1 MHDELLDN
9 VTWHALTTVQAR
21 FAEAYGDA
29 RRYDPDVSVF
39 AAIDTGSASE
49 WDDLAQLVGSGGT
62 AALFRADMP
71 EVPDA
76 WAVLVDGIGHQ
87 MVFDPTD
94 AATRARLDA
103 VTPPDTRLLTVE
115 DEPQMATLVELAQP
129 GPWRPRTVE
138 LGDYHGV
145 FDGDRLVA
153 MAGERQKVPGATE
166 VSAVCT
172 HPDARRRGLGAGVTA
187 RVVQGILER
196 GETPFLHHSEENPAR
211 TVYEALGF
219 RLRRAVQ
226 LVIARPPG

>member
-9 VTWHALTTVQAR
+9 VSWHALTTVQAG
-21 FAEAYGDA
+21 FAESYGRA

-39 AAIDTGSASE
+39 AAIDAGSPAE
-49 WDDLAQLVGSGGT
+49 WDDLARLVGPDGS

-71 EVPDA
+71 EVPAD

-87 MVFDPTD
+87 MVFDPAD
-94 AATRARLDA
+94 PATRARLDA
-103 VTPPDTRLLTVE
+103 VTLPDTRALTVD
-115 DEPQMATLVELAQP
+115 DEPQMGALVALAQP
-129 GPWRPRTVE
+129 GPWRPRTIE

-145 FDGDRLVA
+145 FDGERLVA

-219 RLRRAVQ
+219 RLRRTVQ